1 MTVHGRQG
9 ATPPDLTRV
18 RPYGDTLDDGVMQLS
33 FSLPVPF
40 GEEARE
46 AARRLL
52 TAMGLEEPQIY
63 HAADLG
69 DGYSWFICYAR
80 TRTVVDYTRIQVPRV
95 SGADRSKKEIEA
107 FIETRIQ
114 RPVVVL
120 GACTGT
126 DAHTVGIDAIM
137 NMKGFDGD
145 KGLEA
150 YRGIDAWNLGAQ
162 VANEELVARAIAL
175 DADVLLVSQVVTQ
188 KDVHRVNLTELVE
201 LLEAEGLRER
211 LLVAAGGPRIHH
223 ELALE
228 LGFDAGFGP
237 GTRAVQVASW
247 FVEELVARDLVQR
260 GPLRPDPAEGL

>member
-1 MTVHGRQG
+1 MTIHGRTG
-9 ATPPDLTRV
+9 ATPPDLTSV
-18 RPYGDTLDDGVMQLS
+18 RPYGDTLDDGIMQLS

-40 GEEARE
+40 GDEARE

-52 TAMGLEEPQIY
+52 LAMGLEDPQIY

-69 DGYSWFICYAR
+69 DGYTFVIVYAR
-80 TRTVVDYTRIQVPRV
+80 TRATIDFTSIEVAKVAAPQ
-95 SGADRSKKEIEA
+95 RSKKEIEA
-107 FIETRIQ
+107 LVAERVGRDI
-114 RPVVVL
+114 VVL

-150 YRGIDAWNLGAQ
+150 YRGVAAWNLGAQ
-162 VANEELVARAIAL
+162 VPNEELVARAIEL
-175 DADVLLVSQVVTQ
+175 DADVLLVSQIVTQ
-188 KDVHRVNLTELVE
+188 KDVHKVNLTELVE

-211 LLVAAGGPRIHH
+211 LLIAAGGPRIGH

-247 FVEELVARDLVQR
+247 MVDELIARGLVERTPHGR
-260 GPLRPDPAEGL
+260 RSS